1 MEKTK
6 VAFLCVH
13 NSCRSQ
19 IAECLMREYGSDIVD
34 VYSAGTLLKDSIN
47 SDAIRLMKSIYNTDM
62 SIDQSPKLIF
72 DIPSVDYIITMGCNV
87 SCPVLDYDYIS
98 EDWGLDDPSGKSD
111 YEFKKVIDEI
121 DFKVKDLINRLKN

>member
-47 SDAIRLMKSIYNTDM
+47 SDAIRLMKSIYNIDM

-121 DFKVKDLINRLKN
+121 DFKVKDLINRLQI

>member
-19 IAECLMREYGSDIVD
+19 IAESLMRKYGSDIVD

-47 SDAIRLMKSIYNTDM
+47 SDAIRLMKSIYNIDM
-62 SIDQSPKLIF
+62 SIDQRPKLIF
-72 DIPSVDYIITMGCNV
+72 EIPSVDYIITMGCNV

>member
-47 SDAIRLMKSIYNTDM
+47 SDAIRLMKSIYNIDM

>member
-47 SDAIRLMKSIYNTDM
+47 SDAIRLMKSIYNIDM

-121 DFKVKDLINRLKN
+121 DFKVKDLIKRLKN